1 MSDTPEVALP
11 YGDHSECNDTPECT
25 CRLCAAVRAHGI
37 NLAKTQIAEFAERE
51 ATRLERRGDNYGTLA
66 AVALDN
72 FAHAIRDGRRIDPEG
87 ELR

>member
-1 MSDTPEVALP
+1 MRHDTA
-11 YGDHSECNDTPECT
+11 DRCDD
-25 CRLCAAVRAHGI
+25 CRDWQAAKERGEKA
-37 NLAKTQIAEFAERE
+37 ATERIAEFAERE

-66 AVALDN
+66 AVALDG